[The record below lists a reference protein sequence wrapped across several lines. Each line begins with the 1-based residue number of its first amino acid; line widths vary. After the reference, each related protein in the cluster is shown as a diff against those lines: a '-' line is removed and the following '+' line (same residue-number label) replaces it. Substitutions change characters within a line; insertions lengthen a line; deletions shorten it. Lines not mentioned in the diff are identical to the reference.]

1 MVASLDDSSVSG
13 PWIDRTAC
21 HVHATADE
29 RAENAVM
36 RENWETSN
44 AGYVAGD
51 DDDYHDN

>member
-1 MVASLDDSSVSG
+1 MASLDDSSVSG